1 MPSEPD
7 FAHASDN
14 RSMPAPTVI
23 PVLLY
28 PDVPSAVEQLCSY
41 FGFTPRLRI
50 GAHRVQLSIGLG
62 AVVAAQGKGSST
74 TESESSH
81 SVMVRV
87 VNVDAHFT
95 KAQAA
100 GARLLSEPTTFPYGE
115 RQYSAVDSGGHI
127 WTFSQSVQDSDP
139 SSWGGELFPSAESDA

>member
-7 FAHASDN
+7 FAHVPSN
-14 RSMPAPTVI
+14 RSMPVSTVI

-28 PDVPSAVEQLCSY
+28 LDVPAAVAQLCSC

-62 AVVAAQGKGSST
+62 AVVAAQGDKSST
-74 TESESSH
+74 TEADSSH

-87 VNVDAHFT
+87 VNVDSHF
-95 KAQAA
+95 ARASAA
-100 GARLLSEPTTFPYGE
+100 GAKLLSEPTTFPYGE
-115 RQYSAVDSGGHI
+115 RQYSAVDVGGHI